1 MNTAKKKRL
10 EANGWKVGST
20 AEFLH
25 LSPEEA
31 AYIEVKLNL
40 SKALKDLRNRPGI
53 L

>member
-1 MNTAKKKRL
+1 MNNAKKKRL
-10 EANGWKVGST
+10 EANGWKASST

-40 SKALKDLRNRPGI
+40 SKALKDLRNRQGI